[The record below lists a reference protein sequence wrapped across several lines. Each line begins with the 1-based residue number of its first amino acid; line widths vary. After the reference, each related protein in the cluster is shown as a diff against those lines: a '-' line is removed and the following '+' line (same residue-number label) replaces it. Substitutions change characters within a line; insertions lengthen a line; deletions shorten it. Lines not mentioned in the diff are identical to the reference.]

1 MIIGRCMGETSL
13 TELTFISNKMPNV
26 GEYVSMNYDGK
37 LILGMIEDLVRG
49 NVALNSEIY
58 NTEDIERIVE
68 YGLDEF
74 YVKGKIR
81 VLGDINN
88 HLKLPRT
95 PAPPGTPIELASEAI
110 LKKVFTVD
118 NPLS

>member
-1 MIIGRCMGETSL
+1 MGETSL
-13 TELTFISNKMPNV
+13 TELNFISNKMPNV

-88 HLKLPRT
+88 DWWSFRL
-95 PAPPGTPIELASEAI
+95 
-110 LKKVFTVD
+110 
-118 NPLS
+118 